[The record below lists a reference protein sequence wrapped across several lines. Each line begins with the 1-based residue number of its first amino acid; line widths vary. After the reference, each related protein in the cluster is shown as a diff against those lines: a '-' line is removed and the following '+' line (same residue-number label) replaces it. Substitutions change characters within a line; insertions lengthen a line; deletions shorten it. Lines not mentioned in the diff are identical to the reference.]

1 METTLKFVIK
11 GVGKVAKT
19 KNINIEWP
27 LLNQSQIACMTGAT
41 RDGTMNME
49 NRKPYRTKAQKAE
62 AKAKAG
68 KSQDG
73 VFRSIV
79 PRSYHGKN
87 AKAKVRHETTE
98 QA

>member
-1 METTLKFVIK
+1 M
-11 GVGKVAKT
+11 AKT
-19 KNINIEWP
+19 KNINVEWP
-27 LLNQSQIACMTGAT
+27 SLNQSQIACMTGLT
-41 RDGTMNME
+41 RDGTINME

-73 VFRSIV
+73 AFRSMV

-87 AKAKVRHETTE
+87 NKAKIRHETE
-98 QA
+98 EVAS